1 MIPVLQLVLIRLS
14 GYPTAGRGAELYK
27 IAGVPET
34 LDLTW
39 VLMASNIRE
48 LAPGIIDDTL
58 GIMVKYQDDIEVAS
72 VEPVCARQKYLRDR
86 GPRGARRRN

>member
-1 MIPVLQLVLIRLS
+1 MIPVLQLRLIRLS

-27 IAGVPET
+27 IAGVSET

-48 LAPGIIDDTL
+48 LAPEVIDDTL
-58 GIMVKYQDDIEVAS
+58 GIMVKYQDDTEVAS
-72 VEPVCARQKYLRDR
+72 VEPVCARQEYLRDR
-86 GPRGARRRN
+86 SPRGARRRN

>member
-1 MIPVLQLVLIRLS
+1 MRLIRLS

-27 IAGVPET
+27 IAGVSET

-48 LAPGIIDDTL
+48 LAPEVIDDTL
-58 GIMVKYQDDIEVAS
+58 GIMVKYQDDTEVAS
-72 VEPVCARQKYLRDR
+72 VGPVYARQEYLRDR

>member
-1 MIPVLQLVLIRLS
+1 MIPVLQLRPNRLA

-27 IAGVPET
+27 IDGVSET
-34 LDLTW
+34 PGLTW

-48 LAPGIIDDTL
+48 LAPEVIDDTL
-58 GIMVKYQDDIEVAS
+58 GYMLKRHDGIEGVS
-72 VEPVCARQKYLRDR
+72 MGPVRVWLKYLRDC